1 MVSEPIKAEIIR
13 DLSSLPVVIPGVF
26 LYGSLADGRADE
38 RSDIDICLVAGS
50 DQDPVRLQ
58 SLAWRNIRS
67 DRYDIRI
74 FELLPLYMQVR
85 ILATGILLSSPDQA
99 ALCEYLYPYWK
110 QWDNQR
116 WYQTP
121 IPGAP

>member
-1 MVSEPIKAEIIR
+1 MDSELLKEVILGEISKI
-13 DLSSLPVVIPGVF
+13 SETIPGIF
-26 LYGSLADGRADE
+26 LYGSQAEGRADD

-50 DQDPVRLQ
+50 DQDPARLQ

-67 DRYDIRI
+67 DRFDVRI

-85 ILATGILLSSPDQA
+85 ILARGILLSSPDPA
-99 ALCEYLYPYWK
+99 ALSEYLYPYWK
-110 QWDNQR
+110 RWDDQR